1 MKKYYSLVRALHL
14 YFGLFISPFVLI
26 VSTSVLVLNH
36 TAYFSRLRPGEDG
49 QPIQKHLAGFQ
60 PQPSDSLT
68 AKSILRSLDLSGEI
82 DWISKTDTTFSF
94 PVNKPGLIHWISF
107 NTKTGIASVTRRD
120 EGMLKGT
127 TYLHMMPGQHNARM
141 RGNSVFMKAWRVAT
155 DFFVY
160 FVLFVSA
167 SGVFLWYFPATGKK
181 IWNLLSWV
189 WSGISHCPV
198 DVVILN

>member
-1 MKKYYSLVRALHL
+1 MKKYYSLIRALHL

-26 VSTSVLVLNH
+26 FSISVLVLNH
-36 TAYFSRLRPGEDG
+36 ADYFNKLRPGKAGE
-49 QPIQKHLAGFQ
+49 PVQKHLAGFQ

-94 PVNKPGLIHWISF
+94 PVNKPGLTRWISF
-107 NTKTGIASVTRRD
+107 NTKTGIATVTSRD
-120 EGMLKGT
+120 EGMLKGA

-141 RGNSVFMKAWRVAT
+141 RGNSVFMKAWRVST

-167 SGVFLWYFPATGKK
+167 SGVFLWYFLRPERKLGIYSLGLGIAFL
-181 IWNLLSWV
+181 IVLLM
-189 WSGISHCPV
+189 
-198 DVVILN
+198 LLF